1 MSMATQPVAHP
12 RAWRTSRTSLSLLLG
27 AAAALLLVLAGCAA
41 DKPKPTAL
49 ETVAPQI
56 SGRQV
61 WAARVESVRFPLAV
75 AVRDGN
81 FIVAG
86 SDGTVLALDAQSGA
100 ERWRGQAGKSL
111 SAGVGSDGRF
121 AAVVTRDNELVVLDK
136 GAKLWS
142 ANLASRTSTAPLVA
156 GERVFVIGVDRVV
169 HAFDALDGRRLWT
182 LQRPGEAL
190 TLAQPAVLAAYKN
203 TLVAGIGALMLG
215 IDPTTGSVRW
225 ELAVTL
231 PRGTN
236 EVERL
241 NDLVGP
247 LLRVGDSLCARAF
260 QTAVGCVAISGSS
273 SGGGERATLRWSRN
287 AGGQQALGGD
297 ADYVFGVDGT
307 DRLSAWRA
315 ASGDLAWTHERL
327 LYRGLSAPLSAG
339 KTVMFGDVEGQVHFL
354 AREDGRSLLR
364 LATDGSPVVA
374 QPVLSG
380 STMLVV
386 TRNGGVFAFR
396 PE

>member
-1 MSMATQPVAHP
+1 MSRRGPDGVLVGGWAA
-12 RAWRTSRTSLSLLLG
+12 RLLLLAG
-27 AAAALLLVLAGCAA
+27 ATMLAAGLAGCAA
-41 DKPKPTAL
+41 DKPKPTPL
-49 ETVAPQI
+49 ETVSPQI
-56 SGRQV
+56 GGRQV
-61 WAARVESVRFPLAV
+61 WSARLDSVQFPLGVAAR
-75 AVRDGN
+75 DGA

-100 ERWRGQAGKSL
+100 ERWRGQAGSRL
-111 SAGVGSDGRF
+111 SAGVGSDGRY
-121 AAVVTRDNELVVLDK
+121 AAVVTRDNELVVMDM
-136 GAKLWS
+136 GVRSWS
-142 ANLASRTSTAPLVA
+142 APLASRTSTAPLVA
-156 GERVFVIGVDRVV
+156 GERVFVVGVDRVL
-169 HAFDALDGRRLWT
+169 HAFDVLDGRRLWT

-215 IDPTTGSVRW
+215 VDPTTGGVRW
-225 ELAVTL
+225 ELAVTS

-260 QTAVGCVAISGSS
+260 QTAVGCVAVSGAA
-273 SGGGERATLRWSRN
+273 GTERASLRWSRI
-287 AGGQQALGGD
+287 AGGQKALGGD
-297 ADYVFGVDGT
+297 TEYVFGADST
-307 DRLSAWRA
+307 DRVSAWRA
-315 ASGDLAWTHERL
+315 GGGELAWTQERL

-339 KTVMFGDVEGQVHFL
+339 KTVMFGDAEGQVHFL
-354 AREDGRSLLR
+354 SREDGRSLLR
-364 LATDGSPVVA
+364 LPTDGSPVVA

-380 STMLVV
+380 STVLVV
-386 TRNGGVFAFR
+386 TRNGGLFAFR

>member
-1 MSMATQPVAHP
+1 MSVAIKPAARHC
-12 RAWRTSRTSLSLLLG
+12 SGLLAL
-27 AAAALLLVLAGCAA
+27 AAALALALAGCAA

-61 WAARVESVRFPLAV
+61 WAARVDSVQFPLAV
-75 AVRDGN
+75 AVREGS

-100 ERWRGQAGKSL
+100 ERWRGQAGKPL

-121 AAVVTRDNELVVLDK
+121 AAVVTRDNELVLLDK
-136 GAKLWS
+136 GARLWS

-190 TLAQPAVLAAYKN
+190 TLSQPAVLAAFKN
-203 TLVAGIGALMLG
+203 TLVAGIGAVMLG

-225 ELAVTL
+225 ELAVTS

-247 LLRVGDSLCARAF
+247 LLRVGDTLCARAF
-260 QTAVGCVAISGSS
+260 QTAVGCVAINS
-273 SGGGERATLRWSRN
+273 SGGSERATLRWSRN

-297 ADYVFGVDGT
+297 AEFVFGADGT

-315 ASGDLAWTHERL
+315 GGGELAWTHERL

-364 LATDGSPVVA
+364 LPTDGSPVVA

-386 TRNGGVFAFR
+386 TRSGGLFAFR

>member
-1 MSMATQPVAHP
+1 M
-12 RAWRTSRTSLSLLLG
+12 RRL
-27 AAAALLLVLAGCAA
+27 AAASALAAVLAAGLLGCAA

-49 ETVAPQI
+49 ETVTPAI
-56 SGRQV
+56 AGRQV
-61 WAARVESVRFPLAV
+61 WSARVDSVQFPLAV
-75 AVRDGN
+75 TVRAGA

-86 SDGTVLALDAQSGA
+86 TDGTVLSLDAASGR
-100 ERWRGQAGKSL
+100 ELWRGQAGGRL
-111 SAGVGSDGRF
+111 SAGVGSDGRY

-136 GAKLWS
+136 GAKLWTTR
-142 ANLASRTSTAPLVA
+142 LASRTVTAPLVA
-156 GERVFVIGVDRVV
+156 GERVFVLGVDRVV

-190 TLAQPAVLAAYKN
+190 TLAQPGVLAPYGN
-203 TLVAGIGALMLG
+203 TLVAGVGASMLG
-215 IDPTTGSVRW
+215 IDPTTGSLRW
-225 ELAVTL
+225 DVPVTS

-247 LLRVGDSLCARAF
+247 VLRVGSTLCARAF
-260 QTAVGCVAISGSS
+260 QTAVGCVAVDSAD
-273 SGGGERATLRWSRN
+273 RASLRWSRN
-287 AGGQQALGGD
+287 AAGQNALGGD
-297 ADYVFGVDGT
+297 AEFVFGGDAT

-315 ASGDLAWTHERL
+315 GGGELVWTNERL

-339 KTVMFGDVEGQVHFL
+339 KTVMFGDFEGQVHFL
-354 AREDGRSLLR
+354 SREEGKTLLR
-364 LATDGSPVVA
+364 LPTDGSPVVA

-386 TRNGGVFAFR
+386 TRNGGLFAFR

>member
-1 MSMATQPVAHP
+1 MSVAFD
-12 RAWRTSRTSLSLLLG
+12 RAAKHRSWLLG
-27 AAAALLLVLAGCAA
+27 AAGVMLLALAGCAA

-56 SGRQV
+56 SGRQA
-61 WAARVESVRFPLAV
+61 WAAKVDSVQFPLAV

-86 SDGTVLALDAQSGA
+86 TDGTVLALDAQSGA

-136 GAKLWS
+136 GARLWS

-169 HAFDALDGRRLWT
+169 HAFDAVDGRRLWT

-225 ELAVTL
+225 ELALTS

-260 QTAVGCVAISGSS
+260 QTAVGCVALSS
-273 SGGGERATLRWSRN
+273 SGGSERATLRWSRN
-287 AGGQQALGGD
+287 AGGQQAVGGD
-297 ADYVFGVDGT
+297 ADYVFGADGT

-315 ASGDLAWTHERL
+315 ASGDLAWTNERL
-327 LYRGLSAPLSAG
+327 LYRGLSASLSAG

-364 LATDGSPVVA
+364 LPTDGSPVVA

-386 TRNGGVFAFR
+386 TRNGGLFAFR